1 MPLSVDQV
9 LAMAPD
15 AASAAAGRKLSST
28 KSWSGLGQND
38 DALWGECKGSAVY
51 QVRVSCADW
60 SYKCSCPSRKF
71 PCKHVLGLMLMAAQD
86 PAALPVGPPPQW
98 IVEWLEKRQATAK
111 ARETRQEKKKTA
123 TMADPAAAARRAAT
137 REKRVADGLE
147 RLELWLRDLA
157 RNGLAGLEAK
167 PFSFWDSQ
175 AASLVDA
182 QAPGLATRVRSL
194 AAIPGSSPD
203 WPVRLA
209 EGLGR
214 TALIVQAYRRLAELS
229 PAMQAEVR
237 SLVRWAVSQ
246 DELAAVGEVVEDTWS
261 VLGQV
266 ITDEDRLRVQ
276 RSWLQGRQTRRAALI
291 LQFSAAGAAFAEP
304 IVAGTQVVGKL
315 VFYPGACPQRARIV
329 ERGEAIKL
337 TGNAVAAPYRRD
349 ADATLEAGK
358 MPAPLKAGEPASS
371 LEAGRMAASPEAGRM
386 PALLVGH
393 DSPETF
399 LSEVANITAR
409 NPFIERFLC
418 VLNDVVPVHT
428 GSGQWQVQSG
438 NQALPLAGDGHWRLL
453 ALSGGQPVDLAGE
466 WDGHALMP
474 LGVMVGDR
482 YELLPVA

>member
-9 LAMAPD
+9 LEMAPD
-15 AASAAAGRKLSST
+15 AASAAAGKKLSST
-28 KSWSGLGQND
+28 KSWSGLGQNS
-38 DALWGECKGSAVY
+38 DALWGECKGSALY

-71 PCKHVLGLMLMAAQD
+71 PCKHVLGLLLIAAQD

-98 IVEWLEKRQATAK
+98 IIEWLEKRQATAK
-111 ARETRQEKKKTA
+111 ARETRKEKQATA
-123 TMADPAAAARRAAT
+123 AVADPAAAARRAAT
-137 REKRVADGLE
+137 REKRVADGIE
-147 RLELWLRDLA
+147 RLDLWLRDLV

-182 QAPGLATRVRSL
+182 QAPGLAARVRNL

-214 TALIVQAYRRLAELS
+214 IALIIQAYRRLAELS
-229 PAMQAEVR
+229 PGLQAEVR
-237 SLVRWAVSQ
+237 SLVGWTVSQ
-246 DELAAVGEVVEDTWS
+246 EELAADGEAVEDTWA
-261 VLGQV
+261 VLGQYV
-266 ITDEDRLRVQ
+266 TDEDRFRVQ
-276 RSWLQGRQTRRAALI
+276 RSWLQGQQSRRTALI

-304 IVAGTQVVGKL
+304 IVAGTQFVGKL

-329 ERGEAIKL
+329 GRGEAIEL

-349 ADATLEAGK
+349 AGATL
-358 MPAPLKAGEPASS
+358 KADKVASS
-371 LEAGRMAASPEAGRM
+371 LEAGRM
-386 PALLVGH
+386 PALLVGY
-393 DSPETF
+393 DSPEAF
-399 LSEVANITAR
+399 LSEVADVTAR

-418 VLNDVVPVHT
+418 VLNDVVPVHAGPDQWRVQA
-428 GSGQWQVQSG
+428 GS
-438 NQALPLAGDGHWRLL
+438 QALPLAGDGHWRLL
-453 ALSGGQPVDLAGE
+453 ALSGGRPVDLAGE

-474 LGVMVGDR
+474 FGVMVGER